1 MALRTP
7 TAIRPWSLPELGH
20 VLRACAGVRGKH
32 RQLGQAVLQMALL
45 ELACTDD
52 PPRAA
57 GLVERVANGSKKAAA
72 EITALLDA
80 HHQLV
85 VQAPPAAPPPPPLD
99 ANGWAQTYEP
109 APAPPAPD
117 TPVAESVAAW
127 LQQRGRTSTPAPP
140 APAPAPTPAAWALPP
155 VSRPPK
161 RPCPRHV
168 IGRRALAHWV
178 TEGAWPAAITG
189 TSVAAAYRR
198 TFGTK
203 PPPELLHGHQ
213 FGASCAYT
221 RRELEML
228 MAAMVLA
235 ARTPLPLP
243 PPAPPLM
250 GPFRDWV
257 KPAPP
262 QPKPELK
269 PAKPQPDAHLPA
281 RQNLAPCP
289 RGTER
294 HRIVHWIAQS
304 LIDPAALGYPTSGLA
319 GAVAAAYRRLF
330 GDRLPARD
338 PTCRSFCIYS
348 RREIA
353 LIAANISPR
362 Q

>member
-1 MALRTP
+1 MTLRTP
-7 TAIRPWSLPELGH
+7 TPTRPWSLPELGH

-45 ELACTDD
+45 EHACTDD

-57 GLVERVANGSKKAAA
+57 GLVERVAKGSKKAAA

-85 VQAPPAAPPPPPLD
+85 QAPPAAPPPPPLD
-99 ANGWAQTYEP
+99 ADGWAQTYEP

-117 TPVAESVAAW
+117 TQVAESVAAW

-155 VSRPPK
+155 VSRPPG

-168 IGRRALAHWV
+168 VGRRALAHWV
-178 TEGAWPAAITG
+178 TEGVWPAAITG

-198 TFGTK
+198 AFGIK
-203 PPPELLHGHQ
+203 PPPELLQGHQ

-235 ARTPLPLP
+235 ARPPLPLP

-262 QPKPELK
+262 QPKPE
-269 PAKPQPDAHLPA
+269 PQPQPSAHLPP
-281 RQNLAPCP
+281 RQRLEPCP
-289 RGTER
+289 PGTPR
-294 HRIVHWIAQS
+294 FRISHWIAAG
-304 LIDPAALGYPTSGLA
+304 LLDPEALGFTAATIASPA
-319 GAVAAAYRRLF
+319 AAAYRRLF

-338 PTCRSFCIYS
+338 PTHRASRVYT
-348 RREIA
+348 RREITVV
-353 LIAANISPR
+353 AANISPR
-362 Q
+362 K